1 MRKAVSGVLVVIMC
15 LFMFSGCGLGAKNLE
30 ERISDREN
38 QRICNEMMKDD
49 DFSQIFKDV
58 KIEIKENHVT
68 VKLYFKDYMDDL
80 TVIAMK
86 SSIQNSTGYESDL
99 LALKDKFEKRYRI
112 RPSIITFSFYTCDER
127 YISKVER

>member
-49 DFSQIFKDV
+49 DFSKIFKDV

-86 SSIQNSTGYESDL
+86 SSIQNSTGYESDI

-112 RPSIITFSFYTCDER
+112 RPSIITLL
-127 YISKVER
+127 I